1 MIQKFT
7 VNGNGQESILAKNSR
22 KIGFIFLT
30 VALFLSTSRS
40 VYGADEM
47 NEVEIEQKTLT
58 ENVET
63 SEDSLEIENASVI
76 EERDNKESAEEI
88 KSSAEEGD
96 DKNDTLNNT
105 KTSVEKKQN
114 QAKKNQVHKTSPA
127 KKNTVHNKNQKSVET
142 EEIQEEQITE
152 ETQDNTEPVF
162 HELDIEFA
170 ENAAEQALTK
180 KFLEQYSAESSK
192 KYLTAI
198 MKNSIP
204 YRAYIQKALKE
215 NEMPLCLQ
223 YLPVI
228 ESGYRI
234 TALSK
239 SGAHGIWQFM
249 MNSISPYGMRVN
261 MWMDERIDPWTST
274 DAALKK
280 LKENYDALGS
290 WELALAAYN
299 CGLGAMRKA
308 VKNGGTND
316 FWELCQ
322 KGFIRPET
330 KNYIPKFI
338 AVATVLSNKEIYGF
352 DFEEPDPETD
362 RSIHFETISVN
373 RNIDLKV
380 LSEKSGIA
388 LEDLRYYNPC
398 LTYGITPPSMSY
410 NLRLPEG
417 TKTQVEELLK
427 TSIPLIKYHLYT
439 VKSGDSLYA
448 LARHYGI
455 AEAEIQRVNNLHGTT
470 IKIGQRLMIPAVKDV
485 SEFSR
490 KQSSEKID
498 FSGSYVVTDNDT
510 LWSLAL
516 KFNVPLE
523 VLASENNMEITD
535 VLRIGSTIKV
545 PIIKQ

>member
-76 EERDNKESAEEI
+76 EERDDKESAEEI
-88 KSSAEEGD
+88 KNSAEEDD

-105 KTSVEKKQN
+105 KMSVEKKQN

-152 ETQDNTEPVF
+152 ETQNNTEPVF

-417 TKTQVEELLK
+417 TKSQVEELLK

>member
-1 MIQKFT
+1 M
-7 VNGNGQESILAKNSR
+7 AKNSR

-76 EERDNKESAEEI
+76 EERDDKESPEEI

-152 ETQDNTEPVF
+152 EIQDNTEPVF

-204 YRAYIQKALKE
+204 YRAYIQKALKA
-215 NEMPLCLQ
+215 NEMLLCLQ

-417 TKTQVEELLK
+417 TKAQVEELLK

-498 FSGSYVVTDNDT
+498 FSGFYVVTDNDT

>member
-1 MIQKFT
+1 M
-7 VNGNGQESILAKNSR
+7 E
-22 KIGFIFLT
+22 
-30 VALFLSTSRS
+30 
-40 VYGADEM
+40 
-47 NEVEIEQKTLT
+47 EIEIDANAVSTQDATNAGEAAMVAEVAG
-58 ENVET
+58 ENK
-63 SEDSLEIENASVI
+63 SDENNAT
-76 EERDNKESAEEI
+76 SAEESANADDANTTGE
-88 KSSAEEGD
+88 SSAPTTEAEASEAAVNAD
-96 DKNDTLNNT
+96 DTTPTAGSNRPNHVK
-105 KTSVEKKQN
+105 KTQT
-114 QAKKNQVHKTSPA
+114 HKTSQARKP
-127 KKNTVHNKNQKSVET
+127 TSHNKARKTAEEDDVPEEQET
-142 EEIQEEQITE
+142 PAEEIAEE
-152 ETQDNTEPVF
+152 NPEPVF
-162 HELDIEFA
+162 HELDIQFA

-198 MKNSIP
+198 MNNSYP

-215 NEMPLCLQ
+215 ADMPLCLQ

-261 MWMDERIDPWTST
+261 MWMDERMDPWTST

-308 VKNGGTND
+308 VKNGGSND

-322 KGFIRPET
+322 KGYIRPET

-338 AVATVLSNKEIYGF
+338 AVSTVLSNKEIYGF
-352 DFEEPDPETD
+352 DYEEPDPETD
-362 RSIHFETISVN
+362 RSVHFETISVN

-380 LSEKSGIA
+380 LSEKSGIPV
-388 LEDLRYYNPC
+388 EDLRFYNPC

-417 TKTQVEELLK
+417 TKGQVEELLK
-427 TSIPLIKYHLYT
+427 NSIPLIKYHIYT

-485 SEFSR
+485 AEFSR
-490 KQSSEKID
+490 KQNTEKID
-498 FSGSYVVTDNDT
+498 FSGIYVVNDNDT

-523 VLASENNMEITD
+523 VLAGENNMEITD